1 MLKKM
6 ISAAALTLMATTV
19 FSQATLDPP
28 AAFCDLQSVENFQY
42 YPNIFDET
50 VEGTYCPTYGKL
62 LGALGATASMSF
74 SALGAAYGTA
84 KAMIGMAECARIKP
98 ELLMKS
104 LIPIVMAG
112 ITAIYGLV
120 VSVLIANSLGDPRP
134 YGIFK
139 GFLDLG
145 AGLSVG
151 IAGAA
156 AGYSTGVAGDDGDRA
171 MARQPRFFVGFILIL
186 VFAGVPGLYGLIVAL
201 LMNTKGD
208 LKDGCHVAPYNPCC
222 SPGQILQLDALIQ
235 DGNYYGCGA
244 IP

>member
-1 MLKKM
+1 
-6 ISAAALTLMATTV
+6 MATT
-19 FSQATLDPP
+19 FSDPAP
-28 AAFCDLQSVENFQY
+28 FCDVSEETFQMY
-42 YPNIFDET
+42 YPNVFDET
-50 VEGTYCPTYGKL
+50 AQGSLCPTYAKL
-62 LGALGATASMSF
+62 LGSLGAAMSMSL

-84 KAMIGMAECARIKP
+84 KAMIGMAECAMVRP
-98 ELLMKS
+98 DLLMKS

-134 YGIFK
+134 YGLFK

-151 IAGAA
+151 LAGAA
-156 AGYSTGVAGDDGDRA
+156 AGYATGVAGDDGDRA
-171 MARQPRFFVGFILIL
+171 MGRQPRFFVGFILIL

-208 LKDGCHVAPYNPCC
+208 LKSCHVAPYNPCC
-222 SPGQILQLDALIQ
+222 GSGEILMFDDSTNA
-235 DGNYYGCGA
+235 YRCGF
-244 IP
+244 IPTN

>member
-1 MLKKM
+1 MSENDVNEYCAHYKDNY
-6 ISAAALTLMATTV
+6 IAY
-19 FSQATLDPP
+19 P
-28 AAFCDLQSVENFQY
+28 ANV
-42 YPNIFDET
+42 FDET
-50 VEGTYCPTYGKL
+50 AEGMMCPTYAKF
-62 LGALGATASMSF
+62 LGAMGATASMSF
-74 SALGAAYGTA
+74 SAMGAAYGTA
-84 KAMIGMAECARIKP
+84 KASIGMAECALLKP

-120 VSVLIANSLGDPRP
+120 VSVLISNSLGDPRP
-134 YGIFK
+134 YGLFK

-171 MARQPRFFVGFILIL
+171 IARQPRFFVGFILIL

-201 LMNTKGD
+201 LLNTKGD
-208 LKDGCHVAPYNPCC
+208 LKSCHAAPYNPCC
-222 SPGQILQLDALIQ
+222 DAGILGYPAGGDTL
-235 DGNYYGCGA
+235 GCYQHTF
-244 IP
+244 

>member
-1 MLKKM
+1 MTAVL
-6 ISAAALTLMATTV
+6 SDPALY
-19 FSQATLDPP
+19 
-28 AAFCDLQSVENFQY
+28 CDLKSPENFQY
-42 YPNIFDET
+42 YPNVFDET
-50 VEGTYCPTYGKL
+50 AEGLYCPSYGKL
-62 LGALGATASMSF
+62 LGALGSTASMSF

-84 KAMIGMAECARIKP
+84 KAMIGMAECAMLKP

-134 YGIFK
+134 YGLFK

-156 AGYSTGVAGDDGDRA
+156 AGYATGVAGDDGDRA

-208 LKDGCHVAPYNPCC
+208 LSSCHVAAWNPCC
-222 SPGQILQLDALIQ
+222 PAGEILQLANPLTPNGD
-235 DGNYYGCGA
+235 YYGCGP
-244 IP
+244 IPSS